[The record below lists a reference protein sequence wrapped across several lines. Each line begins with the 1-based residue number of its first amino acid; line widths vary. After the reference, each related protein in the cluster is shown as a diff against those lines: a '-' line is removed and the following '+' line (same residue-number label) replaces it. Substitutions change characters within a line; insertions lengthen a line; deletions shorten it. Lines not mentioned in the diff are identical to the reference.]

1 MINYLKTFVVLI
13 LITIF
18 CLNTVWAQK
27 REYLLHTDQ
36 NIARLKRNIEQ
47 NDEVANAWKE
57 KLEQAEKLMERDRWS
72 AADCQVLA
80 TVYRMTGDGRFAEA
94 IRQTL
99 LYYVGKE
106 TWEGRELLNRAPS
119 WKGGLGTAHTCFFLS
134 LGYDAAYNY
143 LSKGDRKI
151 IAEGMV
157 RLGIQPQMGD
167 WINPETNFH
176 TFDTMGHNWW
186 SACVYM
192 AGYAAMAIRNEIP
205 EAKEWVEQIS
215 ATGPEWVNYSGS
227 VLQNKIPNFDKDGG
241 FYESIN
247 YAAFGVSQYLLFR
260 YSIEHVMPEI
270 PQPELSVL
278 EKMAD
283 FFIYTTYYVKDGK
296 PLSVNFGDSR
306 IDKTGNAC
314 VVLLY
319 NMGYQKERYSWYL
332 KQSSQGA
339 DREGFQ
345 LYSPNGLMLYPEL
358 PELKN
363 DYSPDLPLSK
373 LYADMDWATMRNS
386 WKKDATMLA
395 VKSGFSWNHSHADAG
410 SYILFHKGKN
420 LIIDSGNSSYANPL
434 YTQYYCQSEAHN
446 VILFDGKGQDRKDPY
461 FGTVNHGNL
470 HHLIE
475 GEDFKYLLAD
485 ASGPYAHL
493 LRRNYRNFLWIGDV
507 ILVIDDLLAHEP
519 GNFEWLL
526 HYNGESGRNGKDL
539 SIKDGSAEVLV
550 HPLFPEEFPDGGLP
564 HDFPEQMNLEKK
576 MGYNDHH
583 HEKQEPYWSIS
594 HFEETSRTKFVNAI
608 LLKEDG
614 KDIPIV
620 ERFEGKDFLGLRII
634 QNGKITEVYF
644 NLLADGRLK
653 HRNSVNDM
661 NGWKTDAY
669 LTALTFEEG
678 ADRSKL
684 ENIQNLFI
692 GHGSYLR
699 RDGQVLMHSLS
710 KFFAGVDFGKVT
722 SLSFDGQE
730 GTKVFIRTPS
740 NQIKVNQQKV
750 DVTQDK
756 ALGGH
761 FFKFKKNNQAE

>member
-1 MINYLKTFVVLI
+1 MINYLKTFVVLF

-18 CLNTVWAQK
+18 CSNAVWAQK

-36 NIARLKRNIEQ
+36 NIARLKRNIKQ

-57 KLEQAEKLMERDRWS
+57 KLAQAEKLMERDRWS

-80 TVYRMTGDGRFAEA
+80 TVYRMTGDERFAEA
-94 IRQTL
+94 IRKTL
-99 LYYVGKE
+99 LDYTSRE
-106 TWEGRELLNRAPS
+106 TWEGRELLNRTPS

-167 WINPETNFH
+167 WLNPETNFH

-192 AGYAAMAIRNEIP
+192 AGYAAMAVRNEIP
-205 EAKEWVEQIS
+205 EAKQWVREIS
-215 ATGPEWVNYSGS
+215 DTAPEWVNYSGS
-227 VLQNKIPNFDKDGG
+227 VLQNKIPNFDRNGG

-260 YSIEHVMPEI
+260 YSIAHVMPEI
-270 PQPELSVL
+270 KQPELPLL

-306 IDKTGNAC
+306 IDKNGNAC

-319 NMGYQKERYSWYL
+319 NMGYQKERYAWYL
-332 KQSSQGA
+332 KHSCVGD
-339 DREGFQ
+339 DREGLQ
-345 LYSPNGLMLYPEL
+345 LNSPNGLMLYPEL

-363 DYSPDLPLSK
+363 DYYPDLPLSQ
-373 LYADMDWATMRNS
+373 LYPDMNWATMRNS
-386 WKKDATMLA
+386 WEMDATMLA

-410 SYILFHKGKN
+410 SFILFHKGKN

-485 ASGPYAHL
+485 ATGPYAHL
-493 LRRNYRNFLWIGDV
+493 LRRNYRSFLWIGDV

-526 HYNGESGRNGKDL
+526 HYNGESRRQGKDL

-550 HPLFPEEFPDGGLP
+550 HALFPEEFPDGGLP
-564 HDFPEQMNLEKK
+564 HDFPEQMRLEEK
-576 MGYNDHH
+576 MGYKDHP
-583 HEKQEPYWSIS
+583 ENPEPYWSIS
-594 HFEETSRTKFVNAI
+594 HFEEAARTKFINAI
-608 LLKEDG
+608 VLKEGG
-614 KDIPIV
+614 KELPVV
-620 ERFEGKDFLGLRII
+620 ERFEGKDFLGVRIT
-634 QNGKITEVYF
+634 QNGKTTEVYF

-653 HRNSVNDM
+653 HRNSVINMD
-661 NGWKTDAY
+661 GWETDAY

-678 ADRSKL
+678 DDRTKAG
-684 ENIQNLFI
+684 NLKKVFI

-699 RDGQVLMHSLS
+699 RDGEVIMHALS
-710 KFFAGVDFGKVT
+710 KYY
-722 SLSFDGQE
+722 SLVNFENPANIRFDGQE
-730 GTKVFIRTPS
+730 GAKVYVS
-740 NQIKVNQQKV
+740 GLSGQVMVNDQKVNTV
-750 DVTQDK
+750 RETTLD
-756 ALGGH
+756 GSYFH
-761 FFKFKKNNQAE
+761 FKKDNN